1 MKKVLFSLFF
11 SLLLLNN
18 LYSLVLLKGRVSN
31 LSENTIT
38 IYTKDLSTIKG
49 NGKVIKKIKI
59 NTDGTFKD
67 TINTN
72 EGYYNFS
79 TPKSFTDIYLKKDC
93 NITIKYDDKDLLNTI
108 NFSGDLSDINNYLT
122 KKKRTDRKNFYDNF
136 YKTFALNETEFLKL
150 LKSLKKDK
158 ENDLKKLKKEKN
170 FYKHEKKNIY
180 YNYLIMIKDYQRL
193 HRNITGNHSFTVSP
207 QFLAPLSKA
216 PLDDIDAFDNIS
228 EYRMFLSD
236 YIAGTLQ
243 EDDTKFDYLS
253 KKIKSIKYSRI
264 KDFIALALSNFIAP
278 RNTNFDK
285 INNLAISIATDE
297 NIKREIKENYQIFS
311 LLKPGSP
318 SPDFSYTDIN
328 GKNVS
333 LSDLRGNYV
342 YIDVWA
348 TWCGP
353 CKGQI
358 PFLKKLVKKFK
369 DKPIKFV
376 SISVDRKK
384 NYIAWKD
391 FVKNHDMTWYQL
403 FADNS
408 WDSDFIK
415 KYHIESIPHF
425 ILLDKQGKIIESDAL
440 RPSNATLENELN
452 NLLK

>member
-1 MKKVLFSLFF
+1 
-11 SLLLLNN
+11 
-18 LYSLVLLKGRVSN
+18 
-31 LSENTIT
+31 
-38 IYTKDLSTIKG
+38 
-49 NGKVIKKIKI
+49 
-59 NTDGTFKD
+59 
-67 TINTN
+67 
-72 EGYYNFS
+72 
-79 TPKSFTDIYLKKDC
+79 
-93 NITIKYDDKDLLNTI
+93 
-108 NFSGDLSDINNYLT
+108 
-122 KKKRTDRKNFYDNF
+122 
-136 YKTFALNETEFLKL
+136 
-150 LKSLKKDK
+150 
-158 ENDLKKLKKEKN
+158 
-170 FYKHEKKNIY
+170 
-180 YNYLIMIKDYQRL
+180 MIKDYQRL

-358 PFLKKLVKKFK
+358 PYLKKLVKKFK